1 MNEANPTPAQP
12 VEHRRVALVTGA
24 GRNIGRAIALAL
36 GHDGLAVAVNV
47 RSSVAQGQ
55 SVVNELLALGV
66 PAVLCV
72 ADVTDA
78 AAVRSMVAQVAQ
90 RFGRLDVLVN
100 NAAIRKECNL
110 ADLPSEDWRNTL
122 AVVLDGA
129 FYCTQAALPWLQ
141 KAQDGA
147 VVNIGGLTAHTGA
160 PNRVHVVTAKAGL
173 VGLTRA
179 LAHDLAE
186 HQVTVNCVA
195 PGMIDT
201 VREAS
206 SVSAK
211 PQHHQRHAPLLG
223 RRGTAEEVADSV
235 AWLASPKARFVT
247 GQVLHVNG
255 GTYLGA

>member
-1 MNEANPTPAQP
+1 MRTATSKET
-12 VEHRRVALVTGA
+12 RRVALVTGA

-36 GHDGLAVAVNV
+36 ARDGMAIAVNV
-47 RSSVAQGQ
+47 RSSVAEGQ
-55 SVVNELLALGV
+55 AVVDELTAMGTPAL
-66 PAVLCV
+66 LCV

-78 AAVRSMVAQVAQ
+78 QAVQAMVAQVAA

-100 NAAIRKECNL
+100 NAAIRKEATL
-110 ADLPSEDWRNTL
+110 ADMSSADWRSTL

-129 FYCTQAALPWLQ
+129 FHCSQAALPYLQ
-141 KAQDGA
+141 KATEGA

-160 PNRVHVVTAKAGL
+160 ENRVHVVTAKAGL

-179 LAHDLAE
+179 LAHDLAS
-186 HQVTVNCVA
+186 HHVTVNCVS

-201 VREAS
+201 VRHGS
-206 SVSAK
+206 SVSAQT
-211 PQHHQRHAPLLG
+211 QHHKKQTPLLG

-235 AWLASPKARFVT
+235 AWLAGSQARFVT

-255 GTYLGA
+255 GTYLGS